1 MWYRNDTNTCN
12 SSFSDNNFM
21 DENSK
26 NDNYMEDNKICHG
39 VFIADSSRD
48 GKREGK
54 EMFIKCLIMI
64 AVKWDTVD
72 KNRRQ

>member
-1 MWYRNDTNTCN
+1 
-12 SSFSDNNFM
+12 M

-64 AVKWDTVD
+64 AVK
-72 KNRRQ
+72 